1 MGIYPLVK
9 RFYKT
14 AWFLAVL
21 LLFARGAEAY
31 TSNYATVS
39 VAGISNN
46 FDTSVNPMVLISNGV
61 WQKTIPVNLPNGTP
75 YLFATPS
82 YTHVWKETNQTWF
95 GPWQNGIATTG
106 GPGNNMSITGA
117 VNGTLRFTLDEN
129 TRVYRVEALQ
139 TNEVA
144 WTSQYSYVNLAGSF
158 NNYDTQNTNM
168 VLISNGVWQSY
179 VSLQNATNPAFL
191 FATRDFTN
199 AWKELNQ
206 TAFGLPMEG
215 LAEYASGTNNI
226 TLTGVISGTLRF
238 QFNEYGNAYR
248 VENVTAGTTAGDVW
262 INEIHYD
269 HVGTDTN
276 EFIEVAGQAGVN
288 LSSYSLLLY
297 NGNGGTLYDTR
308 VLSGTIPN
316 QANGFGAVH
325 FSYSNTIQNGA
336 PDGLALVKNGSTVL
350 EFLSYEGSMT
360 AVGGAANGLSSTAI
374 GVEESSSPVDSS
386 LQRVGTGAQ
395 GPAFTWIG
403 PATGSPGQIN
413 DGQIMQIGTPA
424 ASVAF
429 SNLVRTPIAPSTGDT
444 VHLDVDIVPTNT
456 ASSNLTAT
464 AFYRVNG
471 SGFFHPLPMSRTNSH
486 FRTINPIPM
495 VSGGSTVEYY
505 IFVNF
510 TGTGTNSPNVY
521 PATSPTTV
529 LSYGVT
535 AVGTG
540 QVWINEINPVYD
552 DFEYVDPKDYIELAG
567 LAGSDISGWQ
577 IEIYNTT
584 NDLQTR
590 YILPAGTILPNS
602 YAGFGFY
609 VLGMPTVTN
618 VDSVMT
624 NTLPDFGLARLLN
637 EFGLL
642 QQAIYWEGNGLTG
655 GPFEGYTYAGND
667 PSTLTQSLSMGGLGG
682 NLSSFT
688 WDVPTDETP
697 GTVNTEQSLSGGN
710 TNALPPYLVC
720 PSNLVYNCADAAVPT
735 ANVATVTAT
744 GLCGNGSVTVTWV
757 GDSTNTGSGC
767 LNSPKI
773 VERTYRAVSSCGSTS
788 ECIQTITIEDRSPP
802 VLICN
807 TNTLTNPGFEFGD
820 FTGWTT
826 YGDPATNLTIGSSV
840 PYADYWHAAILGPF
854 SSTLM
859 DSAGGGL
866 HGLLINQ
873 PSRQQAGAT
882 TGTAQSIRF
891 NGTNQYAE
899 VPFYSPLNQASF
911 TVAFWANTGGL
922 TNRDRVAVASR
933 HFASGVAQGYF
944 VQASLSN
951 RWEVWTGNGTTWD
964 ILTGPSVTTGAWAHV
979 VATFETTNKLKQL
992 WINGVKQAEQKTTNY
1007 AVNVSRPLRLAAGAT
1022 ETIATNFFAGLLDDV
1037 QLYDRAFTTSQVASL
1052 YNAGV
1057 GGVEVGEPLVHYA
1070 LDELGTTSVNT
1081 SGFYQALNA
1090 SSGQIWTATAFAYI
1104 PPSDPIKGSN
1114 QFNLQLQYI
1123 GSTGGVVLAVTSA
1136 TLKATS
1142 PTGVYTRLLARA
1154 IAPSNAVQARLL
1166 VAYRQDTNSS
1176 NGSVYLD
1183 SAVLSTLS
1191 VASTNGN
1198 CPIMPDLLSLVSAS
1212 DTCSSVSITQTPA
1225 IGTTLTPTNTTV
1237 YFVARDACGSGSECS
1252 LPLPIIEETEP
1263 VIQSY
1268 VTSITVS
1275 CISSVPAPTPSSVVA
1290 VDGCGSVTL
1299 SHGGDTTNAGLGCV
1313 GNTQIIS
1320 RVYVATDQFG
1330 NSSSVVQ
1337 RINIVDTNRPTVVCS
1352 ASGPLVN
1359 ADFDTG
1365 TFSGWSTFGGLGT
1378 NLVVTNAVPYSGTHS
1393 ARVMGQ
1399 FNGGVNY
1406 SGFYQ
1411 NLAARPSQLW
1421 RATVRMHTPTNNP
1434 LTGTLQVVAKV
1445 EFLGSTGLL
1454 MEYVSPTF
1462 TTNSPVGVY
1471 VPVTV
1476 TGVAPEGATSAR
1488 ITVVFIQEANA
1499 AGMVY
1504 VDSCSLSLTEVALG
1518 SGCSGVVPDLTYGPT
1533 FSDCGAV
1540 TVTQS
1545 PLPGVSLALGTT
1557 NVLVYGRDPCNLVST
1572 CAVSVAV
1579 LDLTSPVITAGPTNL
1594 TVATTNQAPAVDTN
1608 ALTVV
1613 DCTSVQVT
1621 HLGDSSNGGAGT
1633 TNSPLILVRTYQALD
1648 RGTNAALWR
1657 QIITI
1662 NGGTDTPPAPTNVAV
1677 MAISLGSTN
1686 IVVRSLGTNSWS
1698 VVPEY
1703 STNLLSPFWLPISN
1717 SVNSFSGGTNATSFG
1732 YPVTNANQ
1740 GVIIRVLQRY
1750 P

>member
-1 MGIYPLVK
+1 MK
-9 RFYKT
+9 CFYKT
-14 AWFLAVL
+14 ACFLAGSL
-21 LLFARGAEAY
+21 LLAQAAEAY
-31 TSNYATVS
+31 TSNYASVS
-39 VAGISNN
+39 VAGLSNN
-46 FDTSVNPMVLISNGV
+46 FDTSIHPMALISNGV
-61 WQKTIPVNLPNGTP
+61 WQKTVPVNLTNGTP
-75 YLFATPS
+75 YLFATPG

-106 GPGNNMSITGA
+106 GVGNNLSITGS
-117 VNGTLRFTLDEN
+117 VQGTLRFTLDEN

-158 NNYDTQNTNM
+158 NDYDTQNTNM

-199 AWKELNQ
+199 TWKEQNQ
-206 TAFGLPMEG
+206 SISNLPLEG
-215 LAEYASGTNNI
+215 LAEYASGTNI
-226 TLTGVISGTLRF
+226 TLSGVINGTLRF

-269 HVGTDTN
+269 HAGTDTN

-288 LSSYSLLLY
+288 LGSYSLLLY
-297 NGNGGTLYDTR
+297 NGNNGTLYNTR
-308 VLSGTIPN
+308 TLSGTIPN
-316 QANGFGAVH
+316 QANGFGAVR
-325 FSYSNTIQNGA
+325 FSYSDTIQNGA

-350 EFLSYEGSMT
+350 EFLSYEGQMT

-374 GVEESSSPVDSS
+374 GVEESSGTPVDAS

-395 GPAFTWIG
+395 GPAFTWVG
-403 PATGSPGQIN
+403 PAPGSPGQIN
-413 DGQIMQIGTPA
+413 DGQLMQIGTPA
-424 ASVAF
+424 ASVVF
-429 SNLVRTPIAPSTGDT
+429 SNLVRTPTAPSTGDT
-444 VHLDVDIVPTNT
+444 VHLDVDIVPTHT

-464 AFYRVNG
+464 AFYRINSNG
-471 SGFFHPLPMSRTNSH
+471 LFRPLPMSRTNAH
-486 FRTINPIPM
+486 FRTLNPIPKAG
-495 VSGGSTVEYY
+495 GGSTVEYY

-510 TGTGTNSPNVY
+510 TGTGTNSPQVY
-521 PATSPTTV
+521 PAAAPATV

-535 AVGTG
+535 AVGSG

-552 DFEYVDPKDYIELAG
+552 DFDYDQPQDYLELAG
-567 LAGSDISGWQ
+567 LAGADISGWQ
-577 IEIYNTT
+577 IEIYNST
-584 NDLQTR
+584 NDLQDR
-590 YILPAGTILPNS
+590 YVLPAGTILPNT
-602 YAGFGFY
+602 YNGFGFY
-609 VLGMPTVTN
+609 VLGMPTVAN
-618 VDSVMT
+618 VDAVMT

-655 GPFEGYTYAGND
+655 GPFDGYTYAGTD
-667 PSTLTQSLSMGGLGG
+667 PSTSTRSLSLGGLGG
-682 NLSSFT
+682 NFSSFY
-688 WDVPTDETP
+688 WELLSVNEESP
-697 GTVNTEQSLSGGN
+697 GGVNTEQSLTGGN

-720 PSNLVYNCADAAVPT
+720 PSNLLFGCADAAVPT
-735 ANVATVTAT
+735 ANVALVTAT

-757 GDSTNTGSGC
+757 GDTTNAGSGC
-767 LNSPKI
+767 LGSPKV
-773 VERTYRAVSSCGSTS
+773 VERTYRAVSACGTTS
-788 ECIQTITIEDRSPP
+788 ECVQTITLEDRSPP
-802 VLICN
+802 VLVCH

-820 FTGWTT
+820 LTGWTT
-826 YGDPATNLTIGSSV
+826 FGDPATNLNVGSTV
-840 PYADYWHAAILGPF
+840 PYANYRHATLRGPF
-854 SSTLM
+854 SSTLR
-859 DSAGGGL
+859 DGTGGGFD
-866 HGLLINQ
+866 GLIINH

-882 TGTAQSIRF
+882 AGTALSIRF

-911 TVAFWANTGGL
+911 TVAFWAHPGGL
-922 TNRDRVAVASR
+922 TNRDRVTVASR
-933 HFASGVAQGYF
+933 HYASGVAQGYF
-944 VQASLSN
+944 IQASLSN

-964 ILTGPSVTTGAWAHV
+964 ILSGPGVATGAWTHV

-1007 AVNVSRPLRLAAGAT
+1007 AVNASRPLRLAAGAT
-1022 ETIATNFFAGLLDDV
+1022 ETTATNFFAGLLDDV

-1052 YNAGV
+1052 YNAGL
-1057 GGVEVGEPLVHYA
+1057 GGVEVGEPLAHYA

-1081 SGFYQALNA
+1081 SGFHQALPA
-1090 SSGQIWTATAFAYI
+1090 ASGQVWTASAFAYI
-1104 PPSDPIKGSN
+1104 PPADPLQGSN

-1123 GSTGGVVLAVTSA
+1123 GSTGGVVLAVTSS
-1136 TLKATS
+1136 TLRATS
-1142 PTGVYTRLLARA
+1142 PVGVYTRLLARA
-1154 IAPSNAVQARLL
+1154 TAPSNAVQARLL

-1183 SAVLSTLS
+1183 AAVLSTLS

-1198 CPIMPDLLSLVSAS
+1198 CPVMPDLRSLVSAS
-1212 DTCSSVSITQTPA
+1212 DTCSSVTISQTPA
-1225 IGTTLTPTNTTV
+1225 IGATLVPTNTTV

-1252 LPLPIIEETEP
+1252 LPLTIIEETPP
-1263 VIQSY
+1263 VIVSY

-1275 CISSVPAPTPSSVVA
+1275 CLSAVPAPTPSSVVA

-1299 SHGGDTTNAGLGCV
+1299 SHGGDTTNAGLGCA
-1313 GNTQIIS
+1313 GSTQIIS
-1320 RVYVATDQFG
+1320 RTYVATDQFG

-1337 RINIVDTNRPTVVCS
+1337 RINIADTNRPTATCS

-1359 ADFDTG
+1359 AGFDTG
-1365 TFSGWSTFGGLGT
+1365 TLSGWSTFGSLGP
-1378 NLVVTNAVPYSGTHS
+1378 NLVVTNALPYSGTHS

-1399 FNGGVNY
+1399 FNGGLNY

-1411 NLAARPSQLW
+1411 DLAARPGQLW
-1421 RATVRMHTPTNNP
+1421 RATARLHTPTNNP
-1434 LTGTLQVVAKV
+1434 LTGTLQVVTKV

-1454 MEYVSPTF
+1454 AEYIAPTF

-1488 ITVVFIQEANA
+1488 LAVVFIQETNT

-1504 VDSCSLSLTEVALG
+1504 VDGCSLSLTEVALG
-1518 SGCSGVVPDLTYGPT
+1518 SGCYGVLPDLTYGPT
-1533 FSDCGAV
+1533 FSDCGSV

-1557 NVLVYGRDPCNLVST
+1557 NVLVHGRDPCNLSST
-1572 CAVSVAV
+1572 CSVSVTV

-1594 TVATTNQAPAVDTN
+1594 TVATTNQVPAVDTN

-1621 HLGDSSNGGAGT
+1621 HLGDHSNGGAGT

-1657 QIITI
+1657 QIITVS
-1662 NGGTDTPPAPTNVAV
+1662 GGSDTPPAPTNVTV
-1677 MAISLGSTN
+1677 RAISMGNTS
-1686 IVVRSLGTNSWS
+1686 IVVRSLGTNTWS
-1698 VVPEY
+1698 VAPEY
-1703 STNLLSPFWLPISN
+1703 ATNLISPTWLPISN
-1717 SVNSFSGGTNATSFG
+1717 SVNNFSGGTNVTSFG
-1732 YPVTNANQ
+1732 YPVTNPGQ
-1740 GVIIRVLQRY
+1740 GIIIRIWQRY